1 MNLNQIKLNYHGH
14 VKDGLLKFAGR
25 KQFDKDILIFEG
37 KDVEIIIQK
46 KRKQRSEQQS
56 RYYWGAVIPIIKAGL
71 FEAGIVMNSEQV
83 HELLKS
89 ECNKKEWANIKTGQL
104 ITAPGSTAKLTTS
117 EFMDFIVRVKN
128 WANEF
133 LNITIPEPG
142 ELTQIEF
149 N

>member
-1 MNLNQIKLNYHGH
+1 MNLSQIKFNYQGH

-25 KQFDKDILIFEG
+25 KQFDKDIQIFEG
-37 KDVEIIIQK
+37 KEIEIIIQK
-46 KRKQRSEQQS
+46 RRKQRSEQQS
-56 RYYWGAVIPIIKAGL
+56 RYYWGAVIPIIKAAL
-71 FEAGIVMNSEQV
+71 FESGIVMNGEQV

-128 WANEF
+128 WSNEF

-142 ELTQIEF
+142 EITQIEF